1 VALIDGMLLSFD
13 DPVLGVVP
21 TVIPFQYNPQE
32 VTRVFRARGAAD
44 GPSSQ
49 AADGPA
55 TEEYSLTVELD
66 ATDGLEVEGPLTL
79 AMGVSPRLAA
89 MERLMQPVDGGNL
102 LADALGALGVG
113 GGAAVPARRLPVV
126 LFAWGPTRITPVKL
140 SGLTIRE
147 TSFDALLH
155 PIHAS
160 AELSLTVLHLRDL
173 PAGDVVARAMA
184 EFYAA
189 ARDIKAAMV
198 LPQAIEWAVT
208 T

>member
-1 VALIDGMLLSFD
+1 MALIDGMLLSFD

-32 VTRVFRARGAAD
+32 VTRVFRARGTTG

-89 MERLMQPVDGGNL
+89 IERLMQPVDGGNL
-102 LADALGALGVG
+102 LADALGALGI
-113 GGAAVPARRLPVV
+113 GGATPVPPRRLPVV
-126 LFAWGPTRITPVKL
+126 VFAWGPTRITPVKL
-140 SGLTIRE
+140 SSLTIRE
-147 TSFDALLH
+147 TSFDDLLH

-160 AELSLTVLHLRDL
+160 AELSLTVLHMRDL
-173 PAGDVVARAMA
+173 PADDVVARAMA

-189 ARDIKAAMV
+189 ARDLKAAMV
-198 LPQAIEWAVT
+198 LPQAVEWAAAT
-208 T
+208 